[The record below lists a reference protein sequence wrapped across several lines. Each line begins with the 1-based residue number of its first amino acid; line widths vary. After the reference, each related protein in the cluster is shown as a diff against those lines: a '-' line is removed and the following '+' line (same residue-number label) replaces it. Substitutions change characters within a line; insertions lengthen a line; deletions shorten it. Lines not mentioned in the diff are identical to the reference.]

1 MAAFLNGPGCDVG
14 LSEIVEE
21 LQFLNQ
27 ASGGT
32 KPQSYSTS
40 DGVSRDS
47 ANNTTRIHLNPEQG
61 PASGVVS
68 TSESRKIHPLKGLS
82 KLVKGIG
89 DSGCKSHTEKSNGGG
104 VATKPNRLKRKA
116 TTDHRE
122 GSVRRDCIPQS
133 TERKQPKRSVGVSV
147 AAVTDDD
154 VVPDVNNIQSWSDGL
169 IESWDACI
177 FTPTPKETQQNIP
190 PKETH
195 QSVPAVDSDSE
206 ELPSNQEAYR
216 REIEPVVDN
225 QDIVR
230 LIQDSNQNLARQI
243 QDCFK
248 TLERRIG
255 TFEEQLAVYNRRL
268 EAVENKVEDHH
279 NTAANVQQQ

>member
-1 MAAFLNGPGCDVG
+1 
-14 LSEIVEE
+14 
-21 LQFLNQ
+21 
-27 ASGGT
+27 
-32 KPQSYSTS
+32 
-40 DGVSRDS
+40 
-47 ANNTTRIHLNPEQG
+47 
-61 PASGVVS
+61 
-68 TSESRKIHPLKGLS
+68 GLS

-279 NTAANVQQQ
+279 NTAANVQQQQGIWIKQMIATQRLHGGTAQKITRDQGLTTELLKQLVLMFKKKHG